1 MVFDVQGF
9 VGAMPFRKVLP
20 TVRWACLRPLPK
32 IYAGFLGRE
41 EYLKAFRKVTE

>member
-20 TVRWACLRPLPK
+20 TVRWACLRPFPK
-32 IYAGFLGRE
+32 IYVGFLGCE
-41 EYLKAFRKVTE
+41 EYLRAFRKVTE